1 MNEPNPTL
9 LVYMVM
15 IFSLVSMIA
24 LLHQRDLSRKTG
36 EIFFS
41 PARHFVRFGYEP
53 AGIKGASIEELTV
66 DGVFRQDVTS
76 EWVWISL
83 ENCFSHLVPGVRMDM
98 LSVVVVSR
106 HLLQKRPSPSL
117 KKCYQA
123 IK

>member
-1 MNEPNPTL
+1 
-9 LVYMVM
+9 M
-15 IFSLVSMIA
+15 IFSLVSMKLSSI
-24 LLHQRDLSRKTG
+24 RGLSRKTG
-36 EIFFS
+36 EVFFS

-53 AGIKGASIEELTV
+53 AGIKGASSEELSV

-76 EWVWISL
+76 KWVWIPL

-117 KKCYQA
+117 VEVNQA